1 MPQNWREYV
10 YTGLLIATGVLVI
23 AGVVVFASAVSFQ
36 GYITA
41 LMLLAL
47 AGCSIV
53 GAREFKAKEASAA
66 TPPPLADNVA
76 TKSDNQST
84 PTDHPVV

>member
-23 AGVVVFASAVSFQ
+23 AGVVVFASAVSFS

-41 LMLLAL
+41 LMLLAI

-53 GAREFKAKEASAA
+53 GARELKAKDAAAA
-66 TPPPLADNVA
+66 TPPLADNVA
-76 TKSDNQST
+76 TKSDNEST
-84 PTDHPVV
+84 TTDHPVV

>member
-23 AGVVVFASAVSFQ
+23 ASVVVFASAVSFP

-41 LMLLAL
+41 VMMLAL

-53 GAREFKAKEASAA
+53 GAREFKAKHGVAA
-66 TPPPLADNVA
+66 TPPLADNA
-76 TKSDNQST
+76 TAKSDNQSRI
-84 PTDHPVV
+84 

>member
-23 AGVVVFASAVSFQ
+23 AGLVVFASAVSFQ

-41 LMLLAL
+41 MMLLAL

-53 GAREFKAKEASAA
+53 GARV
-66 TPPPLADNVA
+66 ADKDAHWKN
-76 TKSDNQST
+76 
-84 PTDHPVV
+84 PHPS

>member
-10 YTGLLIATGVLVI
+10 YTGLLIATGILVI
-23 AGVVVFASAVSFQ
+23 AGVVVFASAVSFP

-41 LMLLAL
+41 VMMLAL

-53 GAREFKAKEASAA
+53 GARE
-66 TPPPLADNVA
+66 
-76 TKSDNQST
+76 
-84 PTDHPVV
+84 